1 MKIDQALTL
10 FPTTSLD
17 RKTAEKSARDAT
29 VSFGDTLSKAVKD
42 VNSLQMEANKAVDQ
56 MIEGQDVDLH
66 DVMIAAEKAKTSF
79 DLLMEIRNK
88 AISAY
93 QELMRIQV

>member
-10 FPTTSLD
+10 LPTLGTE

-29 VSFGDTLSKAVKD
+29 VSFGETLSQAVKD
-42 VNSLQMEANKAVDQ
+42 VNSLQVEANKAVDQ
-56 MIEGQDVDLH
+56 MIDGQDVDLH